1 MSSLNIKQ
9 GSDAHFPDYPLASSS
24 NNEID
29 LLNLISVLWRAK
41 NGHGGRFCVC
51 LRRLA
56 DLFHPAA
63 KWTSAAVVTPP
74 EPVQWQ
80 ELEKSFTKLR
90 VLDLDI
96 KIDRTEAFNLF
107 IKKFQSVSLLEEYLR
122 SSPYVMDQLKEA
134 KIDELDLHRAIVAL
148 SEKMKAVDD
157 NASKKKMNRHC
168 IPPGR

>member
-1 MSSLNIKQ
+1 MDQLSRHYSRR
-9 GSDAHFPDYPLASSS
+9 SH
-24 NNEID
+24 
-29 LLNLISVLWRAK
+29 SVA
-41 NGHGGRFCVC
+41 GHGENLC
-51 LRRLA
+51 
-56 DLFHPAA
+56 
-63 KWTSAAVVTPP
+63 
-74 EPVQWQ
+74 
-80 ELEKSFTKLR
+80 KLR

-96 KIDRTEAFNLF
+96 NIDRGGAFNLF
-107 IKKFQSVSLLEEYLR
+107 IKRFQSVSLLEEYLR

>member
-1 MSSLNIKQ
+1 M
-9 GSDAHFPDYPLASSS
+9 
-24 NNEID
+24 
-29 LLNLISVLWRAK
+29 
-41 NGHGGRFCVC
+41 
-51 LRRLA
+51 
-56 DLFHPAA
+56 
-63 KWTSAAVVTPP
+63 
-74 EPVQWQ
+74 
-80 ELEKSFTKLR
+80 
-90 VLDLDI
+90 LDLDI